1 MKCMINS
8 LCISMYRNIIERLRK
23 WKDKKDR
30 KPLILAGARQVGKTY
45 ILKRFGE
52 EEFANVAYIN
62 CEDNVLAKNLFME
75 DYNMQRIILAIGAI
89 TGQSIEPGR
98 TLIIL
103 DEIQESPRG
112 LSVLKYFCE
121 KAPQYHVAVA
131 GSLLGITMH
140 KGESFPVGKV
150 DVLHIYPMTFDEFLL
165 AKGKRQLFDIL
176 RSKDWMTLKLLKSEY
191 IRILREYYFVGGMP
205 EAVKMFVDTNDAI
218 AVREI
223 QNNILYTYQKDISK
237 HVPVSESNRINMVW
251 QSMPS
256 QLVKENKKFIYGVAK
271 PGGRAKDF
279 EVAIQWL
286 MDAGLVYKV
295 ERVNEAKMP
304 LKFYVDM
311 SSFKLFLLDCGLLGA
326 MSETPPELLLVS
338 ENGMEESK
346 GAFTENYLMS
356 QLVATADTSVFYYS
370 NNAKLEIDF
379 LIQHGNAI
387 VPIEAK
393 AEENLRSKSL
403 STFVA
408 SHPDMH
414 GLRFSMSDYR
424 EQDWVTNV
432 PLYAVTS
439 YFLDD

>member
-165 AKGKRQLFDIL
+165 AKGKQQLFDIL

-414 GLRFSMSDYR
+414 GMRFSMSDYR

>member
-432 PLYAVTS
+432 PLHAVTS

>member
-165 AKGKRQLFDIL
+165 AKGKQQLFDIL

-356 QLVATADTSVFYYS
+356 QLVAMADTSVFYYS

>member
-1 MKCMINS
+1 
-8 LCISMYRNIIERLRK
+8 MYRNIIERLRK

-121 KAPQYHVAVA
+121 NAPQYHVAVA

-165 AKGKRQLFDIL
+165 AKGKKQLFDIL

-205 EAVKMFVDTNDAI
+205 EAVNMFVDTNDAI

-356 QLVATADTSVFYYS
+356 QLVATSDTSVFYYS

-439 YFLDD
+439 YFLDE

>member
-1 MKCMINS
+1 
-8 LCISMYRNIIERLRK
+8 MYRNIIEQLRE
-23 WKDKKDR
+23 WKNKEGR

-45 ILKRFGE
+45 ILRKFGE
-52 EEFANVAYIN
+52 EEFDNVVYVN
-62 CEDNVLAKNLFME
+62 CEDNVLAKNLFAQ
-75 DYNMQRIILAIGAI
+75 DYNMQRIVLALGAI
-89 TGQSIEPGR
+89 AGQSIEAGK

-103 DEIQESPRG
+103 DEIQEAPRG

-121 KAPQYHVAVA
+121 NAPQYHVAVA

-140 KGESFPVGKV
+140 RGESFPVGKV
-150 DVLHIYPMTFDEFLL
+150 DILHIYPMTFDEFLL
-165 AKGKRQLFDIL
+165 AKGNRQLVDIL
-176 RSKDWMTLKLLKSEY
+176 RSKDWVTIKLLKSEY
-191 IRILREYYFVGGMP
+191 IKALREYYFVGGMP
-205 EAVKMFVDTNDAI
+205 EAVGKFIETNDAVK
-218 AVREI
+218 VREI
-223 QNNILYTYQKDISK
+223 QKNILYTDHNDISK
-237 HVPVSESNRINMVW
+237 HVTTSESNRINMVW

-304 LKFYVDM
+304 LKFYVDI

-326 MSETPPELLLVS
+326 MSETPPEKLLVA

-346 GAFTENYLMS
+346 GAFTENYMMS
-356 QLVATADTSVFYYS
+356 QLVATHDTSVFYYS
-370 NNAKLEIDF
+370 NDAKLEIDF
-379 LIQHGNAI
+379 LIQHGSEI

-393 AEENLRSKSL
+393 AEENLRAKSL

-408 SHPDMH
+408 SHSEMH

-424 EQDWVTNV
+424 EQDWMTNV
-432 PLYAVTS
+432 PLYAITS
-439 YFLDD
+439 YFLP

>member
-165 AKGKRQLFDIL
+165 AKGKQQLFDIL

-205 EAVKMFVDTNDAI
+205 EVVKMFVDTNDAI

-237 HVPVSESNRINMVW
+237 HVPVSESNRINVVW